1 MVRPAALTSRPSLL
15 LTSLA
20 GAVATLLL
28 SALLFLGPV
37 FGIPFVGIPHLV
49 GGLFTEDAAA
59 AFWLGFWIFFLGGWI
74 VFPVFFALFWP
85 MLPGE
90 NEVTFTHG
98 LVKGLVWGGILWIL
112 SGVLLPVLGWLNQL
126 EGLESPG
133 LFALGAGVLA
143 ALGVLLGHL
152 AYGAALGLVSAMG
165 REISPLDVMGKY
177 DYKASGLNRA
187 AASGNR

>member
-1 MVRPAALTSRPSLL
+1 MVRPATLTSRPSLVIAN
-15 LTSLA
+15 LA

-37 FGIPFVGIPHLV
+37 FGLPFVDIPHLM
-49 GGLFTEDAAA
+49 GGLFTGDADA

-74 VFPVFFALFWP
+74 IFPVFFSLFWP
-85 MLPGE
+85 MLPGD
-90 NEVTFTHG
+90 NEVKFTHG

-112 SGVLLPVLGWLNQL
+112 SGVLLPVLGWLSQL
-126 EGLESPG
+126 EGLKNPG
-133 LFALGAGVLA
+133 FFALGEGVLGVV
-143 ALGVLLGHL
+143 GVLLGHL
-152 AYGAALGLVSAMG
+152 AYGAALGLISAMG

-177 DYKASGLNRA
+177 DYKVSGLNRA